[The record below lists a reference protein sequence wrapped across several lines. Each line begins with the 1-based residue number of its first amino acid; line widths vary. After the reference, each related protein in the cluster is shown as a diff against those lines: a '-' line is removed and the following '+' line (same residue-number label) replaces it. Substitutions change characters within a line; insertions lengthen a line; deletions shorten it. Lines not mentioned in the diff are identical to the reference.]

1 NTTGLLLVT
10 LVVTMLQNAETES
23 ERLFLYA
30 FLAEAAVALPEVFA
44 LVYESLL
51 PKMNQIVNSSQIV
64 PIIDAVQSI
73 IFAVVADPVLSAA
86 AANTQKAS
94 QLAYLT
100 ELGFAGLMDTGAPG
114 FHPSTGR
121 PTVHKHALLVSELVE
136 RIIQ

>member
-1 NTTGLLLVT
+1 MPL
-10 LVVTMLQNAETES
+10 
-23 ERLFLYA
+23 
-30 FLAEAAVALPEVFA
+30 
-44 LVYESLL
+44 YESLL
-51 PKMNQIVNSSQIV
+51 PKMNQIINSSQVV

-114 FHPSTGR
+114 FNPSNGR